1 MYKNTHTDTH
11 MHAQTHAH
19 ACRRVHTPTHTALAW
34 LPRCVFI
41 SVWCH
46 VSKAAVSPEASRKEA
61 KAAAAVFLMRSS
73 FKRSIQTSESTET
86 DQREETGIKQPHLS
100 SAGHSPVQQQQQQQQ
115 PILLTRRS
123 LSWDR
128 MWTWRSFL
136 CVSLVSGLALDS
148 NTIRSSKETLPHSSE
163 LTVVLLLLLH
173 TVQ

>member
-1 MYKNTHTDTH
+1 MHTPANAGARAAHAHTHT
-11 MHAQTHAH
+11 
-19 ACRRVHTPTHTALAW
+19 PLAW

-46 VSKAAVSPEASRKEA
+46 VSKAPVSPEASRKEA

-73 FKRSIQTSESTET
+73 FKRSIQTSKSTET

-100 SAGHSPVQQQQQQQQ
+100 SAGHSPVQQQQ
-115 PILLTRRS
+115 PILLTRGS
-123 LSWDR
+123 LSWGR